1 MKLANGNVSKSFALE
16 NTSEAAEQIVQFA
29 DSLSANILIVGKIQ
43 TGKTLICK
51 EITDQHFEHKP
62 ALPDKPFEF
71 NVSSQQQ
78 ENGFVALDDTFSFSD
93 DRIKEFLEYINKNKL
108 RFIFTAIGA
117 GNIRESIFE
126 YIDKHHN
133 YIVIEIE

>member
-1 MKLANGNVSKSFALE
+1 MRLATGNVPKSFALE

-29 DSLSANILIVGKIQ
+29 NSLNANILIVGKIQ
-43 TGKTLICK
+43 TGKTLICNK
-51 EITDQHFEHKP
+51 ITDQHFEHKP

-71 NVSSQQQ
+71 NVNSQQQ

-93 DRIKEFLEYINKNKL
+93 DRIKEFLEYITKHKL

-117 GNIRESIFE
+117 DNIRESIFE
-126 YIDKHHN
+126 HIDKHHN
-133 YIVIEIE
+133 YILVEIE